1 MGIAVIVLVATCIYF
16 RSRTKESYQTG
27 RDSTSQISKIIYDN
41 HLKCTAITTS
51 SVLAFPFLDKYSPS
65 CFA

>member
-41 HLKCTAITTS
+41 LW
-51 SVLAFPFLDKYSPS
+51 VGRLSPVMS
-65 CFA
+65 TLRLE